1 MADEIKAMFDQYGG
15 IMRTKELIDHGFS
28 NRKIK
33 KLIGEGL
40 VEYIRRGYYQYVGD
54 RTFTEAAVIARLF
67 PDGVLCMESA
77 LDYYG
82 YTERTPSAW
91 HIAVDNK
98 SARERFN
105 LEYPIVKPHFTDAHR
120 FSLGISEGVIDGVPM
135 KIYDRERTVCD
146 CMRHRNTMDVEIFN
160 NMIRNYLTD
169 SKRNTAN
176 LAKYS
181 RYLQVDKKIREV
193 LGAWL

>member
-1 MADEIKAMFDQYGG
+1 MADEIQVMFDQYGG
-15 IMRTKELIDHGFS
+15 VMRTKELMDHGFS

-33 KLIGEGL
+33 KLIEENL
-40 VEYIRRGYYQYVGD
+40 VENIRRGYYQYVGD
-54 RTFTEAAVIARLF
+54 GTFTEAAVIARLF

-91 HIAVDNK
+91 HIAVDNR

-105 LEYPIVKPHFTDAHR
+105 LEYPIVKPHFTNSNR

-135 KIYDRERTVCD
+135 KVYDRERTVCD
-146 CMRHRNTMDVEIFN
+146 CMRHRNKMDSEIFN
-160 NMIRNYLTD
+160 DMIRNYLSD
-169 SKRNTAN
+169 PNRNTTN

-181 RYLQVDKKIREV
+181 QYLHVDKKVREV